1 MSGIDLNKAVTWFFY
16 MVISASATL
25 VTANLSTISNS
36 VQKLNEHMA
45 VVLDRQIRHKERLD
59 QYDKR
64 LNQLEQPGN
73 R

>member
-16 MVISASATL
+16 MIISASAAL